1 MSKPQLILFDCD
13 GVLVDSEFI
22 AAQIESEL
30 LTDAGYAISPEEIA
44 ERFAGLT
51 WPTIL
56 MEIERESSMPIS
68 ASLIEKS
75 RKLMTERIKKELLT
89 IDGIEDVVSQ
99 LAYPKAICSNSSTE
113 ALELMLKRS
122 TLYEAFAPH
131 IYAAREV
138 GNKEA
143 KPAPNVYLHAAK
155 QFDADPKRCFVIE
168 DSSHGVLAARAAG
181 MRVIGFTGG
190 AHTYPGHA
198 DKLTEAGAET
208 VINRHRDLPAVIE
221 AMAEWDE
228 GF

>member
-22 AAQIESEL
+22 AAQVESEL
-30 LTDAGYAISPEEIA
+30 LTDVGYPISPEEIA

-51 WPTIL
+51 WPSIL
-56 MEIERESSMPIS
+56 MEIEREASMPIS

-75 RKLMTERIKKELLT
+75 RKIMTERINKELLT
-89 IDGIEDVVSQ
+89 VDGIEDVVRN
-99 LAYPKAICSNSSTE
+99 LAYPKAICSNSNTAS
-113 ALELMLKRS
+113 LELMLKRS

-138 GNKEA
+138 GNKEP
-143 KPAPNVYLHAAK
+143 KPAPNVYTYAAQ
-155 QFDADPKRCFVIE
+155 QFNADPKRCFVLE
-168 DSSHGVLAARAAG
+168 DSSHGIHAARAAG

-208 VINRHRDLPAVIE
+208 VISRHRDLPAVIE

>member
-13 GVLVDSEFI
+13 GVLVDSEYI
-22 AAQIESEL
+22 AAQVESEL
-30 LTDAGYAISPEEIA
+30 LTDAGYPISPEEIA

-51 WPTIL
+51 WPSIL
-56 MEIERESSMPIS
+56 MEIERESSLPIS

-75 RKLMTERIKKELLT
+75 RKIMTERIKQELLT
-89 IDGIEDVVSQ
+89 VDGIEDVVTA
-99 LAYPKAICSNSSTE
+99 LAYPKAICSNSTTE

-122 TLYEAFAPH
+122 TLHEAFAPH
-131 IYAAREV
+131 IFSAREV

-143 KPAPNVYLHAAK
+143 KPAPNVYLHAAQ
-155 QFDADPKRCFVIE
+155 QFNVDPKDCFVIE
-168 DSSHGVLAARAAG
+168 DSSHGVQAARSAG

>member
-13 GVLVDSEFI
+13 GVLVDSEYI
-22 AAQIESEL
+22 AAQVESEL
-30 LTDAGYAISPEEIA
+30 LTDAGYPISPEEIA

-51 WPTIL
+51 WPSIL
-56 MEIERESSMPIS
+56 MEIERESSIPIS

-75 RKLMTERIKKELLT
+75 RKIMKERITAELLT
-89 IDGIEDVVSQ
+89 VDGIEDVVSQ
-99 LAYPKAICSNSSTE
+99 LTYPKAICSNSNSDS
-113 ALELMLKRS
+113 LQLMLKRS
-122 TLYEAFAPH
+122 TLYDAFAPH
-131 IYAAREV
+131 IYASREV
-138 GNKEA
+138 GNKEP
-143 KPAPNVYLHAAK
+143 KPSPNVYTHAAQ
-155 QFDADPKRCFVIE
+155 QFNADPKRCFVIE
-168 DSSHGVLAARAAG
+168 DSSHGIHAARAAG

>member
-22 AAQIESEL
+22 AAQVESEL
-30 LTDAGYAISPEEIA
+30 LTDAGYPISPEEVA

-51 WPTIL
+51 WPSIL
-56 MEIERESSMPIS
+56 MEIEREASLPIS

-75 RKLMTERIKKELLT
+75 RKMMIERIKKELLPV
-89 IDGIEDVVSQ
+89 DSIEEVVSQ
-99 LAYPKAICSNSSTE
+99 LKYPKAICSNSSTE
-113 ALELMLKRS
+113 GLELMLKRS
-122 TLYEAFAPH
+122 SLYEAFAPH

-143 KPAPNVYLHAAK
+143 KPAPNVYLYAAQ
-155 QFDADPKRCFVIE
+155 QFGVDPKNCFVIE
-168 DSSHGVLAARAAG
+168 DSSHGVQAARSAG

-190 AHTYPGHA
+190 AHSFPGHA